1 MKICNLKLKQTEWME
16 LEITVREQSR
26 NKDRLKL
33 LIFWKRMMIKLARR
47 STCRI
52 RTWMVITRLKRIQQM
67 AVRWLRQVMIMSI
80 RLDQEIFSRFSHL
93 KKILETF
100 KMCLEN
106 FYNFKLNAKMQN
118 FQQLEV
124 IGQNTIM

>member
-47 STCRI
+47 STCKI
-52 RTWMVITRLKRIQQM
+52 RTWMVITRLKRMQQM